1 MKRLNQY
8 LKEKMRDPEYKK
20 QYDALEPEFSV
31 IENIIRKRLENSMTQ
46 AQLARKIGTT
56 QSAVARLESGS
67 YNPSFTMLKKVA
79 KALDA
84 KLKISI
90 S

>member
-1 MKRLNQY
+1 MTTLEQLKKRAFKNPKVRQCYDELG
-8 LKEKMRDPEYKK
+8 PEYEMIAAIIKK
-20 QYDALEPEFSV
+20 R
-31 IENIIRKRLENSMTQ
+31 IKKGMTQ
-46 AQLARKIGTT
+46 AQLARKMGTQ
-56 QSAVARLESGS
+56 QSAIARLESGS
-67 YNPSFTMLKKVA
+67 YNPSFAMLKKVA